1 MRVRSRMALMSLQ
14 QNHHIPQAQQ
24 NYHISQAIE
33 CDLKAQ
39 EALDRSVKCYFARLA
54 RDYRRLAE
62 LAELAELPEGMSP
75 CRRRKSEYRDG
86 DESSRIA
93 AETKA

>member
-1 MRVRSRMALMSLQ
+1 MSLQ
-14 QNHHIPQAQQ
+14 H

-39 EALDRSVKCYFARLA
+39 EALSESVKRYFARLA

-62 LAELAELPEGMSP
+62 LPELPEEDHARLP
-75 CRRRKSEYRDG
+75 L
-86 DESSRIA
+86 
-93 AETKA
+93 